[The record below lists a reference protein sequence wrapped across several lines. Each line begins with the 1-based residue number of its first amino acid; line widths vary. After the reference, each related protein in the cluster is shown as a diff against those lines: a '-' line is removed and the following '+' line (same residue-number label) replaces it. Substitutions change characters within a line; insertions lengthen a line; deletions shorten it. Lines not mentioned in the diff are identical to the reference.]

1 VQLPAYI
8 EIIRP
13 VDKQLSRQTDKLTVC
28 LINPPILLTLLLC
41 PDSFV
46 AFRLVQLRAYI
57 EKIRPI
63 DKQLSYQIDKL
74 LRATSVAQSQ
84 AAADAAAGAADGDE
98 AAAAGED
105 ALRYRPNPQALIAKA
120 PLLGDAE
127 GEQQLGACRITY
139 RSTLCPAM

>member
-1 VQLPAYI
+1 
-8 EIIRP
+8 
-13 VDKQLSRQTDKLTVC
+13 
-28 LINPPILLTLLLC
+28 
-41 PDSFV
+41 
-46 AFRLVQLRAYI
+46 VQLRAYI

-98 AAAAGED
+98 AAAAAGAAAGGGDD
-105 ALRYRPNPQALIAKA
+105 ALRYRPNPQALMAKA

-127 GEQQLGACRITY
+127 GEHYITSHY
-139 RSTLCPAM
+139 IAKYHSVLHQGSYHLRW

>member
-1 VQLPAYI
+1 
-8 EIIRP
+8 
-13 VDKQLSRQTDKLTVC
+13 
-28 LINPPILLTLLLC
+28 
-41 PDSFV
+41 
-46 AFRLVQLRAYI
+46 VQLRAYI

-98 AAAAGED
+98 AAAAGAAAAGGDD

-127 GEQQLGACRITY
+127 GEQQLCFPAHALAELV
-139 RSTLCPAM
+139 LCMLHCVCCMYSLFVFGVAVSLIVLA